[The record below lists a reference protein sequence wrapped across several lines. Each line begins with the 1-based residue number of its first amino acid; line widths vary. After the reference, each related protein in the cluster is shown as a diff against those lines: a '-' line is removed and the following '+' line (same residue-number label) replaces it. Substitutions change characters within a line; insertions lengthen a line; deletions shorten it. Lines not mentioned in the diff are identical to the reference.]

1 MSRQYDE
8 HHRSVMVHEALL
20 YLLGGR
26 VNGTYVDCTAGEGG
40 HMKAILEATN
50 GRAEV
55 IGLDVDREV
64 LDIAEQNLEDYR
76 GNYRLFNLSYVDF
89 EIVLRQAGIDKVDGF
104 LLDVGLSTF
113 QLKSKGRGFSYELD
127 EPLDMRMNLSLKST
141 AAEVVNGYKESEL
154 ARILFEYGDERR
166 FARRI
171 ARSIVSRRPLLTT
184 KDLHDAVKAAI
195 PPAERYKRKRHFA
208 TRTFQAIRIEVNHE
222 LENIDSTLKRIPGFL
237 KQGGR
242 IVIISFHSLEDGIA
256 KRVFRE
262 KSNSELKILTK
273 KPLRPSEEEVEL
285 NLRARS
291 ARLRAAERI

>member
-1 MSRQYDE
+1 
-8 HHRSVMVHEALL
+8 MVHEALL

-26 VNGTYVDCTAGEGG
+26 VDGTYVDCTAGEGG

-50 GRAEV
+50 GRARI

-64 LDIAEQNLEDYR
+64 LDIAEQNLKDYR
-76 GNYRLFNLSYVDF
+76 GSYKLFNLSYVDF
-89 EIVLRQAGIDKVDGF
+89 EIVLKQAGIDKVDGF

-127 EPLDMRMNLSLKST
+127 EPLDMRMNLSLKTT

-154 ARILFEYGDERR
+154 ARIVFEYGDEKR

-171 ARSIVSRRPLLTT
+171 ARSIVSRRPLFTT

-208 TRTFQAIRIEVNHE
+208 TRTFQAIRIEVNQE

>member
-8 HHRSVMVHEALL
+8 HHRSVMIREALH
-20 YLLGGR
+20 YLLGER
-26 VNGTYVDCTAGEGG
+26 VDGTYVDCTAGEGG

-50 GRAEV
+50 GQARV
-55 IGLDVDREV
+55 FGLDVDREV

-76 GNYRLFNLSYVDF
+76 GSYRLFNLSYVDF
-89 EIVLRQAGIDKVDGF
+89 EIVLKQAGIEKVDGF

-127 EPLDMRMNLSLKST
+127 EPLDMRMNLSLKTT
-141 AAEVVNGYKESEL
+141 AAEVVNSYKESEL
-154 ARILFEYGDERR
+154 ARIVFEYGDEKR

-171 ARSIVSRRPLLTT
+171 ARSIVSRRPLFTT

-208 TRTFQAIRIEVNHE
+208 TRTFQAIRIEVNQE

-262 KSNSELKILTK
+262 KSNSELRILTK

>member
-8 HHRSVMVHEALL
+8 HHRSVMVHEALH

-26 VNGTYVDCTAGEGG
+26 IEGTYLDCTAGEGG
-40 HMKAILEATN
+40 HIKAILKATN
-50 GRAEV
+50 GQARV

-64 LDIAEQNLEDYR
+64 LDLAEQNLEEYR
-76 GNYRLFNLSYVDF
+76 GKFRLFNSSYVDF
-89 EIVLRQAGIDKVDGF
+89 EAVLRQAGVERVDGV
-104 LLDVGLSTF
+104 LLDVGTSTF

-127 EPLDMRMNLSLKST
+127 EPLDMRMDLSAKIT
-141 AAEVVNGYKESEL
+141 AADVVNSYSESEL
-154 ARILFEYGDERR
+154 SRIIFEYGDEKR

-171 ARSIVSRRPLLTT
+171 AKCIVNRRPLSTT
-184 KDLHDAVKAAI
+184 RELHDAVKAAM

-208 TRTFQAIRIEVNHE
+208 TKTFQAIRIVVNKE
-222 LENIDSTLKRIPGFL
+222 LENIEGVLRSIPGFL

-242 IVIISFHSLEDGIA
+242 IVFISFHSLEDGIA

-262 KSNSELKILTK
+262 KSDSELKILTK
-273 KPLRPSEEEVEL
+273 KPIQPSQEEVEL

>member
-1 MSRQYDE
+1 
-8 HHRSVMVHEALL
+8 
-20 YLLGGR
+20 
-26 VNGTYVDCTAGEGG
+26 
-40 HMKAILEATN
+40 MKAILEATN
-50 GRAEV
+50 GRARI

-76 GNYRLFNLSYVDF
+76 GSYKLFNLSYVDF
-89 EIVLRQAGIDKVDGF
+89 EIVLKQAGIDKVDGF

-127 EPLDMRMNLSLKST
+127 EPLDMRMNLSLKTT

-154 ARILFEYGDERR
+154 ARIVFEYGDEKR
-166 FARRI
+166 FARKI
-171 ARSIVSRRPLLTT
+171 ARSIVSRRPLYTT

-208 TRTFQAIRIEVNHE
+208 TRTFQAIRIEVNQE